1 VIFAVSLVTLRT
13 YDNLLIQ
20 DVPSDLKQNFVKEGH
35 KFTFMS
41 SPEGFM
47 HNGRVAF
54 VPLDSAHCT
63 GLHLAGDEQTCAILY
78 FEKQLSKRPGRSK
91 ILYLCFGSAA
101 TMM

>member
-1 VIFAVSLVTLRT
+1 MMDHCVTLNISPDGPLMEKHRL
-13 YDNLLIQ
+13 NQ
-20 DVPSDLKQNFVKEGH
+20 MSESDVTN
-35 KFTFMS
+35 
-41 SPEGFM
+41 
-47 HNGRVAF
+47 